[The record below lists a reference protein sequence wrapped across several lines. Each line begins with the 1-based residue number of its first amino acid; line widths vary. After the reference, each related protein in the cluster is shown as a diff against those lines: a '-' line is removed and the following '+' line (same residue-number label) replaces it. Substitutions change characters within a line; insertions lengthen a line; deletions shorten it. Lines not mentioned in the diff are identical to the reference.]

1 MKGSALEENMSELD
15 RMISRLVTQRAC
27 LDHAADAL
35 ADVPGAVLEVGLG
48 KARTFDHLRGAFPGR
63 DLYAFDFEVHAPK
76 RLVPDAASLFLGDFR
91 ETLVRAHREL
101 GRCAALVHADIGSR
115 DRAADAMLAAEVAP
129 MIAALTV
136 TGGMVLTDREMDVGW
151 EALALPDGVSGDWP
165 YFMYR
170 LR

>member
-1 MKGSALEENMSELD
+1 MSELD

-27 LDHAADAL
+27 LDHAANAL
-35 ADVPGAVLEVGLG
+35 ADVSGAVLEVGLG
-48 KARTFDHLRGAFPGR
+48 KARTFDHLRSAFAER

-91 ETLVRAHREL
+91 ETLERAYENL

-115 DRAADAMLAAEVAP
+115 DRAADAVLAAEIAP
-129 MIAALTV
+129 KIAALTV
-136 TGGMVLTDREMDVGW
+136 AGGMVITDREMNVGW
-151 EALALPDGVSGDWP
+151 EALSLPEGVSGDWP

-170 LR
+170 LI